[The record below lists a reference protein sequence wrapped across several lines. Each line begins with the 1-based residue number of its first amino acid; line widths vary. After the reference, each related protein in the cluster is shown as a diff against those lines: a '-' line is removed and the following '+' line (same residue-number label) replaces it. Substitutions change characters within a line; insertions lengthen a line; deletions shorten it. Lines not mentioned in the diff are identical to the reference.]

1 MQRAVEEQ
9 MSGHIGAG
17 LALPPVRTGLVL
29 GMLCFVYV
37 LNFLDRQLI
46 SILAKPIEDGL
57 HITDGQLGKLTGFY
71 FALFYCFIAIPI
83 GWLADRTNRVRVLSI
98 ACALWSGATAACG
111 MAGTYPQ
118 LLIARM
124 AVGVGEAGGV
134 PPSYAIISD
143 YFPRERR
150 GRAMAIFNL
159 GPPLGSALGVA
170 FGASLAAAS
179 NWRLP
184 FYVIGII
191 GLLTA
196 VAVHVLVVEPKRGE
210 HDEPTQDAPTHAA
223 ADPAAKAG
231 FVATILRFFGNPTL
245 LLASVAS
252 GAANFITYGTSN
264 FSILFLMREKGMHLG
279 DVAIWYSLVVGVCMG
294 GGIFV
299 SGRLIDRYGTRSK
312 VAYAIIPAVS
322 LLVALPFFIG
332 FVSAALWQTALVF
345 FCVPMFL
352 NSFFLSAMVT
362 FVQSEV
368 HPDQR
373 VISGA
378 LLLLV
383 MNFIGLG
390 LGPTYVGMASD
401 YFRPTHGMHSLQFA
415 FFAFAPMYLLAALL
429 FAALARRIYRINPP
443 R

>member
-1 MQRAVEEQ
+1 VNESSAVK
-9 MSGHIGAG
+9 IG
-17 LALPPVRTGLVL
+17 VL

-46 SILAKPIEDGL
+46 SILAKPIHDGL
-57 HITDGQLGKLTGFY
+57 DISDGQLGRITGFY
-71 FALFYCFIAIPI
+71 FALFYCFIAIPV
-83 GWLADRTNRVRVLSI
+83 GWLADRTHRVRVLSI

-111 MAGTYPQ
+111 MAGSYAQ
-118 LLIARM
+118 LVVARM

-150 GRAMAIFNL
+150 GTALATFNL

-170 FGASLAAAS
+170 FGASLAAAFD
-179 NWRLP
+179 WRLP
-184 FYVIGII
+184 FYVIGAVGVVTAIAVY
-191 GLLTA
+191 LL
-196 VAVHVLVVEPKRGE
+196 VPEPERGG
-210 HDEPTQDAPTHAA
+210 QDAVTVATAEGAA
-223 ADPAAKAG
+223 HAG
-231 FVATILRFFGNPTL
+231 FVPTIMRFFSNPIL

-264 FSILFLMREKGMHLG
+264 FATLFLMREKGMHLG
-279 DVAIWYSLVVGVCMG
+279 EVAIWYALVVGIFMG
-294 GGIFV
+294 SGIFV
-299 SGRLIDRYGTRSK
+299 SGRLIDRFGARAKS
-312 VAYAIIPAVS
+312 AYAVIPAVS
-322 LLVALPFFIG
+322 LVLALPFFLG
-332 FVSAALWQTALVF
+332 FVWAPHWQLALVF
-345 FCVPMFL
+345 LCAPMFL
-352 NSFFLSAMVT
+352 NSFFLSATVT

-378 LLLLV
+378 LLLLM

-401 YFRPTHGMHSLQFA
+401 YFFARHGDHALQTA
-415 FFAFAPMYLLAALL
+415 LYALAPMYLVAAML
-429 FAALARRIYRINPP
+429 FFGLARLIN
-443 R
+443 RAQLTAGESAR

>member
-1 MQRAVEEQ
+1 M
-9 MSGHIGAG
+9 
-17 LALPPVRTGLVL
+17 T
-29 GMLCFVYV
+29 
-37 LNFLDRQLI
+37 
-46 SILAKPIEDGL
+46 
-57 HITDGQLGKLTGFY
+57 
-71 FALFYCFIAIPI
+71 
-83 GWLADRTNRVRVLSI
+83 
-98 ACALWSGATAACG
+98 
-111 MAGTYPQ
+111 
-118 LLIARM
+118 
-124 AVGVGEAGGV
+124 VGVGEAGGV

-170 FGASLAAAS
+170 FGASLAAAF

-184 FYVIGII
+184 FYVIGVV
-191 GLLTA
+191 GVLTA
-196 VAVHVLVVEPKRGE
+196 VAVHFLVA
-210 HDEPTQDAPTHAA
+210 EPTRGRHDAAIRAA
-223 ADPAAKAG
+223 AEAAPKPG
-231 FVATILRFFGNPTL
+231 FVSTILRFFANPTL

-264 FSILFLMREKGMHLG
+264 FATLFLMREKGMQLSE
-279 DVAIWYSLVVGVCMG
+279 VAIWYALVVGVCMG

-299 SGRLIDRYGTRSK
+299 SGRLIDRFGARSK
-312 VAYAIIPAVS
+312 AAYAIIPAIS
-322 LLVALPFFIG
+322 LLLAMPFFIG
-332 FVSAALWQTALVF
+332 FAWAAQWQTALVF
-345 FCVPMFL
+345 LCVPLFL

-401 YFRPTHGMHSLQFA
+401 YFHPTQGTHSLQSA
-415 FFAFAPMYLLAALL
+415 FFALAPMYLIAALL
-429 FAALARRIYRINPP
+429 FAALARRIHRINPLQ
-443 R
+443 